1 MNQLKILICDESSIM
16 RRLTKKALEAD
27 ARIAV
32 VGEAESG
39 SHAIEQIAQLRPD
52 VLIVDVALK
61 DISGPNVVRRIRSE
75 HPHLPIIMHG
85 RMNSRNAELNLE
97 SMSAGASDFAAKP
110 SATRPAEMV
119 LAHVQSELLPKVIK
133 QGNLATRDSQAS
145 ATALPK
151 TASDNGHVAT
161 PGSAQA
167 INNGTRIPAQT
178 ASVAQTPHKTNA
190 AVALK
195 RETPPAKELTESAK
209 LQTRSQLQK
218 FEIIVIAVSTGGPQ
232 ALQCLLE
239 TLPSAMQTPILIVQ
253 HMPAEFTPLLAE
265 RLTRQAK
272 RTVVEATQGQVVQAG
287 LIAIAPGDYHM
298 KVVRDGVQVSID
310 LEQYDHINSCRPSA
324 DPLFES
330 AVKVYGKSVLGVVLT
345 GMGRDGADGAREIKG
360 SGGLVFA
367 QDEASST
374 VWGMPGEVVR
384 RGLAD
389 KVLSIDQMAGEIF
402 ASTGSVFQALKQS

>member
-1 MNQLKILICDESSIM
+1 MNQVKILLCDESSIM

-27 ARIAV
+27 ARVAV

-39 SHAIEQIAQLRPD
+39 TSALEQIAQLRPD
-52 VLIVDVALK
+52 VLILDVALK
-61 DISGPNVVRRIRSE
+61 DMTGPNVVRRIRSN
-75 HPHLPIIMHG
+75 HRDLPIIMHG

-97 SMSAGASDFAAKP
+97 SMSAGANDFAAKP

-133 QGNLATRDSQAS
+133 QGKLAAPVAKPAATNGQLLSTDSLGLAGNRAS
-145 ATALPK
+145 AE
-151 TASDNGHVAT
+151 SSG
-161 PGSAQA
+161 
-167 INNGTRIPAQT
+167 
-178 ASVAQTPHKTNA
+178 
-190 AVALK
+190 AV
-195 RETPPAKELTESAK
+195 ETPQEMNATGGVKLEAPASLNSRVENTKH
-209 LQTRSQLQK
+209 QQRNQRQK

-232 ALQCLLE
+232 ALQRLLE

-265 RLTRQAK
+265 RLTRQAN
-272 RTVVEATQGQVVQAG
+272 RPVVEATEGQLVEAG

-298 KVVRDGVQVSID
+298 KIVRNGVQVSID
-310 LEQYDHINSCRPSA
+310 LEQYEHINSCRPSA

-389 KVLSIDQMAGEIF
+389 KVLPIDQMAGEIF
-402 ASTGSVFQALKQS
+402 ASTGGVLQALTQS